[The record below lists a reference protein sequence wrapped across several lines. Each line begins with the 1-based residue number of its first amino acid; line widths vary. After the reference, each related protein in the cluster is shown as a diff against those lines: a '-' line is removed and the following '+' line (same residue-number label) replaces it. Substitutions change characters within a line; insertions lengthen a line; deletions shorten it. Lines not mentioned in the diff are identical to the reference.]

1 MPPWGLFRGPRA
13 VRPRFPA
20 PGGRSPRSPAGREA
34 RAGTRGP
41 RAPRL
46 GARLSGARFRLVR
59 PHGGPGWVLSVPS
72 AFREGDSAT
81 RSRVEKLPKTKN
93 EGKELGRH
101 HPLAAPRPRS
111 RTSGAPHPH
120 SPGIRH
126 AEGRAAL
133 QPQCRGHAMRGRER
147 PREEEAPCGSQR
159 AGASP
164 LSPPPPPLLSSRP
177 VKAMVEAW
185 IKRLENAGR
194 GAVLPEISALEGG
207 GCGKG

>member
-41 RAPRL
+41 GAPRL

-111 RTSGAPHPH
+111 RTSGAPP
-120 SPGIRH
+120 SPLPRNPARGG
-126 AEGRAAL
+126 EGSAAAAVPWSRDAGTRAAA
-133 QPQCRGHAMRGRER
+133 GGGGSVRE
-147 PREEEAPCGSQR
+147 PEGGSQ
-159 AGASP
+159 P
-164 LSPPPPPLLSSRP
+164 TLPSSSAP
-177 VKAMVEAW
+177 SLFPSSEGY
-185 IKRLENAGR
+185 GR
-194 GAVLPEISALEGG
+194 SLD
-207 GCGKG
+207 